1 MTEAQHTLPGN
12 GPRVR
17 KWILRLVLI
26 AILAAVAA
34 VGLYFALR
42 PPVMPRTEIFSGV
55 YLTVEDLPGGAA
67 GSGRAM
73 IVEVLWDTPGVRLV
87 NRPFSY
93 PVDPGDPASP
103 QYRLTRARLGAL
115 PRWGRGPRQHN

>member
-1 MTEAQHTLPGN
+1 MFGRTGGSERHDAIKEAQNTLPSKGSGARRWIFRL
-12 GPRVR
+12 GPDGDPGCGV
-17 KWILRLVLI
+17 I
-26 AILAAVAA
+26 A

-42 PPVMPRTEIFSGV
+42 PPVMARTEIFSGV
-55 YLTVEDLPGGAA
+55 YLTVEDLPGGAQ

-93 PVDPGDPASP
+93 PVDPA
-103 QYRLTRARLGAL
+103 
-115 PRWGRGPRQHN
+115 